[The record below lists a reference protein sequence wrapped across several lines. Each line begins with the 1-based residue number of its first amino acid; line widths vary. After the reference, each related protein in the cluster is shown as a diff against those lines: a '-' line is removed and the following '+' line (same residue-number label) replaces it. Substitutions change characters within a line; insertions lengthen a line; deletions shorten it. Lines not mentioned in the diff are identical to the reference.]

1 VPVSDVISI
10 LSSLDSG
17 KATGCHELSLRSL
30 KACPA
35 EMGRLVAAII
45 NQSISTCTF
54 PDPWKRAVVT
64 PVQKSKDNNGLT
76 NLQPISVLPV
86 FSKLLERVVYD

>member
-1 VPVSDVISI
+1 MPVSDVISI

-17 KATGCHELSLRSL
+17 KATGCDELPLRYL

-54 PDPWKRAVVT
+54 PDFWKRAIVT
-64 PVQKSKDNNGLT
+64 PVQKSKDNNDLT
-76 NLQPISVLPV
+76 N
-86 FSKLLERVVYD
+86 F